1 MNAPRSS
8 ATDGDLDIDGAGV
21 RFSAPKLGWEV
32 GWADIIELGSQTH
45 HLHAEKANFYLC
57 TRNGCHAVPWD
68 WKPDSELKQTFRA
81 IAAKAAGPGVILD
94 DELGWAGDLAGDFWK
109 AEGFPDPAT
118 AALQSVWHDNLE
130 MKFPLG
136 GMLRW
141 GKLLTAA
148 GAVLLAAIIL
158 VAIFLSDSPA
168 RMPLGLTL
176 ALMGSLCLGVG
187 VFLLVMISRVG
198 RQRKAIPAAIRFDAD
213 AVRVRFQSG
222 EEKKALWATV
232 RRCRMHIPASGGLV
246 LRLDDGTVW
255 SGGFA
260 PEVAE
265 AVRRTCYAAKLGR
278 PSRG

>member
-1 MNAPRSS
+1 MNAPSTD
-8 ATDGDLDIDGAGV
+8 ATDGTLDIDGNGV
-21 RFSAPKLGWEV
+21 RFSAPKLSWEV
-32 GWADIIELGSQTH
+32 RWADIIELGSQTH
-45 HLHAEKANFYLC
+45 HLHPEKANFYLC
-57 TRNGCHAVPWD
+57 TRSGCHAVPWE
-68 WKPDSELKQTFRA
+68 WKPLAEVKRSFRA
-81 IAAKAAGPGVILD
+81 IAERAAGPRVILE
-94 DELGWAGDLAGDFWK
+94 DELGWAADLAGDFWK

-118 AALQSVWHDNLE
+118 TALQSVWHDNVE

-141 GKLLTAA
+141 GRTLTVA
-148 GAVLLAAIIL
+148 GAVLLAAILL
-158 VAIFLSDSPA
+158 VAIFLVDSPA
-168 RMPLGLTL
+168 RIPLAFTL

-187 VFLLVMISRVG
+187 VFLMIMVNRVE
-198 RQRKAIPAAIRFDAD
+198 RQRKTLPAAIRFDMD

-222 EEKKALWATV
+222 EEKKARWATV
-232 RRCRMHIPASGGLV
+232 RRCRMHIPSSGGLV

-278 PSRG
+278 PSR